1 MKILII
7 EDNRPFQILAE
18 EALNPI
24 SKTQLASSLSEARE
38 ALKNQEFDFIVLD
51 IHLPDGDGMSFF
63 NELNGHEIHRQIPVL
78 FLTGKNETPFKVAAF
93 TMGAID
99 YMTKPF
105 DPIELRVRVESHL
118 KRRASGSHGLV
129 IGALRLDSTKFIA
142 EINNG
147 SDWQRIQ
154 LTTTE
159 FRVLHMLAERPDVIF
174 SRDQLLTGAWGDS
187 VHVSD
192 RNVDSHI
199 SSLRKKL
206 APYSEALQ
214 AVRGAGY
221 RLSKDSL
228 TKKAA

>member
-7 EDNRPFQILAE
+7 EDNKPFQILAE

-24 SKTQLASSLSEARE
+24 SQTQIASTLAEARE
-38 ALKNQEFDFIVLD
+38 AMTTQEFDFIILD
-51 IHLPDGDGMSFF
+51 IQLPDGDGMSFF
-63 NELNGHEIHRQIPVL
+63 NELNGHEVYRQIPVL
-78 FLTGKNETPFKVAAF
+78 FLTGKTETPFKVAAF

-105 DPIELRVRVESHL
+105 DPIELRVRVESHF
-118 KRRASGSHGLV
+118 KRKATQGDGLT
-129 IGALRLDSTKFIA
+129 IGTLRLDPSRFVA
-142 EINNG
+142 EIKKG
-147 SDWQRIQ
+147 SDWQKIQ

-159 FRVLHMLAERPDVIF
+159 FRVLNMLAEKPDVIF
-174 SRDQLLTGAWGDS
+174 SRDQLLSGAWGDS

-199 SSLRKKL
+199 SSLRKKIE
-206 APYSEALQ
+206 PYSEALQ

-221 RLSKDSL
+221 RLSKHAL